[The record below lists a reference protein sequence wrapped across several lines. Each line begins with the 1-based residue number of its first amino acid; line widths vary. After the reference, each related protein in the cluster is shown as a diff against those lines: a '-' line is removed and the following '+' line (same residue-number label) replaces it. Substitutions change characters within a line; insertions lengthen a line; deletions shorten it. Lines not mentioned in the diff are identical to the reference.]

1 MDESRLSSI
10 GLFETLSRD
19 DRRLIAQHAEELDV
33 DEGSQL
39 VRQGEFAYEFFVIED
54 GSAEVVRDGQR
65 IAELGP
71 GDFLGEMGIVSQAVR
86 NASGSVPMTDGNAT
100 VRTTSPSTVIVMT
113 SQDFRAMQRSNPTV
127 ASQIEAAVE
136 ERCRALV
143 G

>member
-10 GLFETLSRD
+10 GLFQSLSRD

-33 DEGSQL
+33 DEGTQL

-54 GSAEVVRDGQR
+54 GGAEVLRDGER

-86 NASGSVPMTDGNAT
+86 NAT
-100 VRTTSPSTVIVMT
+100 VRTTSSSTVIVMT